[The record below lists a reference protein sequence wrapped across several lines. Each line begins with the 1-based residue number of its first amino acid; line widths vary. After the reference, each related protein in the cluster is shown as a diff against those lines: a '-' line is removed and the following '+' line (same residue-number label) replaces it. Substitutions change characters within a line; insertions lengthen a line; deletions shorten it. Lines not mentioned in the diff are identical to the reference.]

1 MSLFNIESVIEI
13 VPFYVIS
20 KSGKFFM
27 IFEQMNQL
35 TFEMKLGGL
44 PPDDLH
50 VALVA
55 LFLRVPGH
63 GLLQKLG
70 SLKIQ
75 FN

>member
-13 VPFYVIS
+13 VPIYVIS

-63 GLLQKLG
+63 SLLQKLG